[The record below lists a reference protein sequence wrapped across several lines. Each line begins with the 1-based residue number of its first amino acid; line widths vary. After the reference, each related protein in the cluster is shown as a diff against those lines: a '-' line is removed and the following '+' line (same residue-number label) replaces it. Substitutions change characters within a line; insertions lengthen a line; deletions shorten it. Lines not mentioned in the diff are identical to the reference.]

1 MSTHQGWFEEF
12 QILGLVYF
20 LQTHHVWLELQNLG
34 DRQRPIDRIGYS
46 VEQKKNSITRQTRSL
61 CFRSRDEILGVR
73 VT

>member
-46 VEQKKNSITRQTRSL
+46 VEQTKKINNLPDPITLFSFER
-61 CFRSRDEILGVR
+61 
-73 VT
+73 